1 MRRKPCG
8 LRPGPRRETAMP
20 ILVTP
25 RETRGDEV
33 VCEAEA
39 MDAMTTV
46 ASSAAFSYGNQ
57 AAETEA
63 NADA

>member
-1 MRRKPCG
+1 
-8 LRPGPRRETAMP
+8 MP

-25 RETRGDEV
+25 RETRGDQEV
-33 VCEAEA
+33 SEAEA

-46 ASSAAFSYGNQ
+46 ASSAGFSYGNQ
-57 AAETEA
+57 AAEAEA

>member
-1 MRRKPCG
+1 
-8 LRPGPRRETAMP
+8 MP

-25 RETRGDEV
+25 RETRGDQV

-46 ASSAAFSYGNQ
+46 ASSAGFSYGNQ
-57 AAETEA
+57 AAEAEA